1 MTPRARRKVAKGRSK
16 RSTTAASWGGMS
28 QRTSSPSRSNGRSAA
43 AIASESLLWSSR
55 PIPGHARSKR
65 GTRLAG
71 GCCQYVHRYFQE
83 HRSRRAAHMRR
94 HAASA
99 YSGMRSVRSTRAD
112 HLVTEAMIGI
122 WSADIPAP
130 RSNDAVLACA
140 PMINNGV
147 PAIFDT
153 SAGVTVLVTR
163 GRA

>member
-1 MTPRARRKVAKGRSK
+1 
-16 RSTTAASWGGMS
+16 
-28 QRTSSPSRSNGRSAA
+28 
-43 AIASESLLWSSR
+43 
-55 PIPGHARSKR
+55 
-65 GTRLAG
+65 
-71 GCCQYVHRYFQE
+71 
-83 HRSRRAAHMRR
+83 MRR

-153 SAGVTVLVTR
+153 SAGVTVLVTPGPSVTIATPGIPVTR
-163 GRA
+163 ETASAMKHAPAS